1 MHENL
6 RFVDDFATVLPRMC
20 ALFFTPAKMAV
31 FALDEASDRA

>member
-1 MHENL
+1 MHEIL

-20 ALFFTPAKMAV
+20 ALFFTPAKMTV